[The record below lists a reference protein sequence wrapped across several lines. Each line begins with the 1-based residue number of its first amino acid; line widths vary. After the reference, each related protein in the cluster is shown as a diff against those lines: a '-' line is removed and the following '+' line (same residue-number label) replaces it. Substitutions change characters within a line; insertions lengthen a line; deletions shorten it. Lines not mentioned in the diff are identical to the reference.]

1 MRSRHGLLPALTA
14 VLMLLAL
21 NLSAFAQADPPDRVA
36 RLNFI
41 QGAVSFL
48 PSGGDQDDWVSATLN
63 RPLTTGD
70 RLWAD
75 AGGRSELHIGA
86 NAIRI
91 DSSTGISFLNLD
103 STTVQIRLSEGSM
116 IVRLRG
122 LDPDNSFEI
131 DTPSLAFTI
140 RRPGDYRID
149 THPDRNVTV
158 VTVRQG
164 EGEAVGGGRSW
175 QIISDQQAIF
185 TGADVLEYDLKDADA
200 QPMSEFDTW
209 ARKRDEREDHVAS
222 VRYVPSGMTG
232 YEDLDAN
239 GTWSREPDLGWCWV
253 PTVIPFGW
261 APYRFGHWVWIAP
274 WGWTWVDD
282 APWGF
287 APFHYGRWSYWHTR
301 WIWVPGPI
309 VARPVYAPALV
320 AWVGG
325 PGFGVSV
332 AVGHGG
338 IGWFPLGPREVFI
351 PQYHVSRTYV
361 TNVNVTNTVVNR
373 TTVVNVY
380 ENRGAHTITYVN
392 RNSPGGTTVVSRDTF
407 VAARPVAHSMIE
419 VPQRELAAA
428 PVSHE
433 IAAVPERAAVYGAGS
448 RGAPHPPA
456 AVMNRSVVAV
466 RNPAPEPNNFGP
478 AQNVRTDRPASRPPE
493 PQRNPAV
500 APSPGRPADRPQQTP
515 HPQVRLAPPVQPPT
529 PAEQKN
535 RQAKQKAWANAHP
548 RNQDGQNR
556 KENPD
561 RKGPPHRD

>member
-1 MRSRHGLLPALTA
+1 MSSRHRMVPELSTILLLFVMHHA
-14 VLMLLAL
+14 
-21 NLSAFAQADPPDRVA
+21 AFAQADPPDRVA

-41 QGAVSFL
+41 QGVVSCL
-48 PSGGDQDDWVSATLN
+48 PSGGDQDDWVAASLN

-75 AGGRSELHIGA
+75 TSGRSELHIGA

-91 DSSTGISFLNLD
+91 DSSTGMSFLNLD

-116 IVRLRG
+116 IVRLRR
-122 LDPDNSFEI
+122 LDPDNAFEV
-131 DTPSLAFTI
+131 DTPNVAFPI

-158 VTVRQG
+158 ITVRQG

-185 TGADVLEYDLKDADA
+185 TGTDNLEYDLRDADA
-200 QPMSEFDTW
+200 QPTSEFDSW
-209 ARKRDEREDHVAS
+209 ARKRDEHEDHVAS
-222 VRYVPSGMTG
+222 VRYVSSEVTG

-239 GTWSREPDLGWCWV
+239 GTWSREPELGWCWI
-253 PTVIPFGW
+253 PTVIPSGW
-261 APYRFGHWVWIAP
+261 APYRHGHWVWIAP

-287 APFHYGRWSYWHTR
+287 APFHYGRWAYRRTH

-309 VARPVYAPALV
+309 VVRPVYAPALV

-332 AVGHGG
+332 AVGGGG
-338 IGWFPLGPREVFI
+338 IGWFPLGPREVFV
-351 PQYHVSRTYV
+351 PPYRVSRTYV
-361 TNVNVTNTVVNR
+361 TNVNVTNTIVNS

-380 ENRGAHTITYVN
+380 ENRGAHSRTYVN
-392 RNSPGGTTVVSRDTF
+392 RTAPGGVTVVSHEAF
-407 VAARPVAHSMIE
+407 VAARPVARSMIE

-428 PVSHE
+428 PVSRE
-433 IAAVPERAAVYGAGS
+433 IAAVPDRAGVYGAGR

-456 AVMNRSVVAV
+456 PVMNRAVVAV
-466 RNPAPEPNNFGP
+466 RNPAPEPNQFAP
-478 AQNVRTDRPASRPPE
+478 VQNVRPDRPANRAPE
-493 PQRNPAV
+493 PQRNAPASSTPDRSAERSQR
-500 APSPGRPADRPQQTP
+500 APHQE
-515 HPQVRLAPPVQPPT
+515 VRQAPPVRPPT
-529 PAEQKN
+529 PAEQTS
-535 RQAKQKAWANAHP
+535 RQAKQKAWENAHP
-548 RNQDGQNR
+548 RNPDGQNR
-556 KENPD
+556 KDKPD
-561 RKGPPHRD
+561 RKGQPHN